1 MHGPA
6 HAHART
12 RDSVGQRP
20 NRVQAQACV
29 AFARARANRAS
40 GISGLIGSAGRVG
53 EFIFRQVREDVQSRL
68 PCARKQEC
76 RRDWCARAS
85 KRVACVR
92 AKSEC
97 ACNYAHLKLCKCACK
112 LNEFCAHG
120 RAVAGEQALQMNARG
135 RVVAIGERA
144 RK

>member
-1 MHGPA
+1 MWVSDPI
-6 HAHART
+6 
-12 RDSVGQRP
+12 VCK
-20 NRVQAQACV
+20 AQACV
-29 AFARARANRAS
+29 AFARARAGRAS

-68 PCARKQEC
+68 PCARMQEC
-76 RRDWCARAS
+76 RRELCVRAS
-85 KRVACVR
+85 KSAACVR

-97 ACNYAHLKLCKCACK
+97 AVQLRARKLCKCALE
-112 LNEFCAHG
+112 LNELCAHG

-135 RVVAIGERA
+135 RAFAIRARA